1 VIVIAGVLDER
12 IAMAIA
18 TILRAAR
25 QNSQPVFV
33 LDPLETEV
41 YVIARK
47 RLVAATLPP
56 CNGLSDQSGGIYWV
70 RCNTHTISRASGH
83 LSRLLIW
90 NGTPDVIHAQAR

>member
-1 VIVIAGVLDER
+1 VSLDQLKWQREYVAWRVAKGQVIVIAGVLDER

-25 QNSQPVFV
+25 QNSKSVFV

-56 CNGLSDQSGGIYWV
+56 CNGLIMHIDE
-70 RCNTHTISRASGH
+70 
-83 LSRLLIW
+83 
-90 NGTPDVIHAQAR
+90 